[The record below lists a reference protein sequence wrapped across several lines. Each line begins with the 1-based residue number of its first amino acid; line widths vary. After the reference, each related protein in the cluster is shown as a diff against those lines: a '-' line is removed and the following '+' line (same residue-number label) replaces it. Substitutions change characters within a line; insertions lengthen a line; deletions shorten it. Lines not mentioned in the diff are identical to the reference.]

1 MVELGRQPEASQEQQ
16 EDGRFAMERLGES
29 TRQIIL
35 RRTSDVIN
43 KYLPPKTVNVVFCRP
58 TPYQARVYTSMVEKL
73 LDRVVSQPGLHLSAI
88 SSLKKVCN
96 APSLVEDVPSL
107 TAGGPH
113 TWEEQA
119 GKLATV
125 TCLLLELTNS
135 TQEKMVLV
143 SLCDK
148 YNISTCRLDGSTPPH
163 TRQGMVDRFNSIHSD
178 IRVFL
183 LSSKAGGTGLNLIG
197 ASRLVLYD

>member
-1 MVELGRQPEASQEQQ
+1 MKNSMIKTSSSLGQLACRRKLLLTGTPVQNDLGRQPEASQEQQ

-58 TPYQARVYTSMVEKL
+58 TPCQARVYTSMVEKL

-125 TCLLLELTNS
+125 TCLLLERAGKLAT
-135 TQEKMVLV
+135 V
-143 SLCDK
+143 
-148 YNISTCRLDGSTPPH
+148 TC
-163 TRQGMVDRFNSIHSD
+163 
-178 IRVFL
+178 
-183 LSSKAGGTGLNLIG
+183 
-197 ASRLVLYD
+197 